1 MQEQKTYSI
10 VEIIKNIQ
18 KSFSY
23 TEYRTLIQDLLN
35 EKKSTGVN
43 QSEDLYNYSLLNEKR
58 MTRLDKT
65 IKIEDE
71 TIAKLK
77 NIKTPQKWIVISEGW
92 CGDAAQ
98 NLPVIAKMA
107 ATNSKIEMKIV
118 LRDDNLKLMDMF
130 LTNGGRAIPKLIV
143 LNENDEVIASWGPR
157 PSVATKMVTDYK
169 NKHGK
174 IDAEIKKELQ
184 VWYNKNKGK
193 NLQEDIISII

>member
-1 MQEQKTYSI
+1 M
-10 VEIIKNIQ
+10 EIIKNIQ

-71 TIAKLK
+71 TVAKLK
-77 NIKTPQKWIVISEGW
+77 NIKNPQKWIVISEGW

-143 LNENDEVIASWGPR
+143 LNENDEVIAKWGPR
-157 PSVATKMVTDYK
+157 PSIATKIVTDYK
-169 NKHGK
+169 NKYGK